1 MKHIFGSESDSK
13 LTDASLLE
21 EVDAAMRWPHFSS
34 FTFGFSLA
42 MDYTYNT
49 QFYNWIHNENNVD
62 YIAYYMRRIIA
73 DYEET
78 NLKSVFR
85 AIKWLVNEWS
95 VQRTAELL
103 VKLFYHWGIDCP
115 RFASLIA
122 EVVGEWDI
130 KQTIELV
137 VTLVIGE
144 RSSKVAQFIKQ
155 LTTSWSTLAT
165 VQLVKSTGIRL
176 RWNERYFKHFLFH
189 FASMHREPASNTI
202 PPQLSPSE
210 YDHRTRMAI
219 NHIRQRFQARRI
231 LLQQQ
236 RFVPSDTE
244 MGNSCF
250 SLVEFSTA
258 IFERILSH
266 SLHISEMPLY
276 RPEPIFAANSYRCKN
291 TKYPYPSHHM
301 ARLPLCPEL
310 GRSERTGPRPPSEQ
324 PARSYRQTI
333 EGCRESVQY
342 EGHSRCYPTY
352 SGTSTSSTVSVPSS
366 SLLEKITSSQ
376 PSRAEARVPAL
387 VFNEN
392 SVSPN

>member
-1 MKHIFGSESDSK
+1 MKHIFGPEIDCK

-21 EVDAAMRWPHFSS
+21 EVDAAMRS
-34 FTFGFSLA
+34 

-62 YIAYYMRRIIA
+62 YIAYYMRKIIA

-78 NLKSVFR
+78 NVKSVYR

-115 RFASLIA
+115 KFAGLIA
-122 EVVGEWDI
+122 QVVDEWDI

-155 LTTSWSTLAT
+155 LTISWGTLAT
-165 VQLVKSTGIRL
+165 VQLVKCIGIRL

-189 FASMHREPASNTI
+189 FASMHRGTTSNVM
-202 PPQLSPSE
+202 PPPLSPSE
-210 YDHRTRMAI
+210 YDHSTRMII
-219 NHIRQRFQARRI
+219 NHIRQQFQARRI

-236 RFVPSDTE
+236 RFVPSDAE
-244 MGNSCF
+244 MVDSCF

-266 SLHISEMPLY
+266 SLHTLEMPLY
-276 RPEPIFAANSYRCKN
+276 RPEPISAANSYKHKSP
-291 TKYPYPSHHM
+291 KYPYPSHHL
-301 ARLPLCPEL
+301 ARLPFYLDLDRGEQTGSYTSPEQ
-310 GRSERTGPRPPSEQ
+310 SV
-324 PARSYRQTI
+324 RSYGQAM
-333 EGCRESVQY
+333 EGYRESVQY
-342 EGHSRCYPTY
+342 EGHSHCCPTY
-352 SGTSTSSTVSVPSS
+352 AGASTSSAASSPSS
-366 SLLEKITSSQ
+366 SLLEKIT
-376 PSRAEARVPAL
+376 PSHPNRTEARPPSL

-392 SVSPN
+392 NVNPN